1 MKLYVA
7 IQRFLNKNWVHYIVL
22 FFILISIVA
31 VIASSFE
38 EMSRYRLALFGITY
52 ISSFVFLLEYAARI
66 LSAPALHPTK
76 SAIKARL
83 LYTLSFYGF
92 VDFVAILPLCADLH
106 LLEHRSST
114 HHYPPLYFHH
124 IQADTPFPFVPTDW
138 QGFVFRQRGTCYGL
152 YSQFHYYLF
161 LGHPHV
167 LHRAERPTRCV

>member
-83 LYTLSFYGF
+83 LYTFSFYGF
-92 VDFVAILPLCADLH
+92 VDFVAILPCVLTYIYWNTEVVH
-106 LLEHRSST
+106 II
-114 HHYPPLYFHH
+114 PLYFHH
-124 IQADTPFPFVPTDW
+124 IQADTPFPFVPLDW
-138 QGFVFRQRGTCYGL
+138 KSSLFRQRGTCYGL

-167 LHRAERPTRCV
+167 LHRAECPTRCI

>member
-66 LSAPALHPTK
+66 FSEPYMKVSNHTAQAVLN
-76 SAIKARL
+76 
-83 LYTLSFYGF
+83 FYL
-92 VDFVAILPLCADLH
+92 I
-106 LLEHRSST
+106 ETSS
-114 HHYPPLYFHH
+114 
-124 IQADTPFPFVPTDW
+124 
-138 QGFVFRQRGTCYGL
+138 
-152 YSQFHYYLF
+152 
-161 LGHPHV
+161 
-167 LHRAERPTRCV
+167 

>member
-22 FFILISIVA
+22 FFILISILA

-38 EMSRYRLALFGITY
+38 EMSRYRLSLFGITY
-52 ISSFVFLLEYAARI
+52 ISSFVFLLEYSARI

-92 VDFVAILPLCADLH
+92 VDFVAILPCVLTYI

-124 IQADTPFPFVPTDW
+124 IQADTPFPFVPLDW
-138 QGFVFRQRGTCYGL
+138 KSSLFRQRGTCYGL
-152 YSQFHYYLF
+152 YSQFHYHLF
-161 LGHPHV
+161 LGHSHV
-167 LHRAERPTRCV
+167 LH

>member
-52 ISSFVFLLEYAARI
+52 ISSFVFLLEYTARI

-83 LYTLSFYGF
+83 HYTFSFYGF
-92 VDFVAILPLCADLH
+92 VDFVAILPCVLTYIYWNT
-106 LLEHRSST
+106 EVV
-114 HHYPPLYFHH
+114 H
-124 IQADTPFPFVPTDW
+124 IIILPYIFIIFQADTALTFIPFDW
-138 QGFVFRQRGTCYGL
+138 ESSLFRQRGTCYGL
-152 YSQFHYYLF
+152 YSQFHYHLF

-167 LHRAERPTRCV
+167 LHRAECPTRCV

>member
-83 LYTLSFYGF
+83 LYTFSFYGF
-92 VDFVAILPLCADLH
+92 VDFVAILPCVLTYIYWNTEVVH
-106 LLEHRSST
+106 I
-114 HHYPPLYFHH
+114 HYPPLYFHH
-124 IQADTPFPFVPTDW
+124 IQADTPFPFVPLDW
-138 QGFVFRQRGTCYGL
+138 KSSLFRQRGTCYGL

-167 LHRAERPTRCV
+167 LHRAECPTRCI